1 MAEVDNN
8 KMSKRKYVFCILTFV
23 LLLFGM
29 TACGEKEQKGTPVE
43 ISYLNKSET
52 KIVPEVHYLQ
62 GTTTKEM
69 IVEVLTLLCSVPEQK
84 ELEATLPGSINIINY
99 AYEGTQV
106 TVALGDKY
114 KELPKTTEVLTRAAL
129 VRSLTQIPDVN
140 YVMLTINGEPL
151 LDSTGNAVGIMTA
164 DMFIDYA
171 GQQQTDSYAQAQI
184 RLYFANETGDGLIAI
199 NRSLAFNM
207 DISNVSMERLVVEQL
222 IKGPASDESYPTIN
236 PETKLLSITVKDG
249 VCYLNFNNAILTP
262 VNNVTSEVT
271 IYSIVNSL
279 VELSNINKVEIS
291 IEGNK
296 EMKFRDK
303 YELTTL
309 FERNLELVQ

>member
-1 MAEVDNN
+1 MVEIEKVR
-8 KMSKRKYVFCILTFV
+8 SKKKYM
-23 LLLFGM
+23 LLLLTMGILILCM
-29 TACGEKEQKGTPVE
+29 AACGKKEQQGTPVE

-69 IVEVLTLLCSVPEQK
+69 IVEVLTLLCSVPDNK

-106 TVALGDKY
+106 TVALGEKY

-129 VRSLTQIPDVN
+129 VRSLTSIPDVN
-140 YVMLTINGEPL
+140 YVMITVNGEPL
-151 LDSTGNAVGIMTA
+151 VDTMGNAVGIMTA

-171 GQQQTDSYAQAQI
+171 GQQQTDSYEQAQI

-222 IKGPASDESYPTIN
+222 IKGPASEDSYPTIN
-236 PETKLLSITVKDG
+236 PDTKLLSITVKDG
-249 VCYLNFNNAILTP
+249 VCYLNFNDAILTP

-271 IYSIVNSL
+271 IYSIVNSRI
-279 VELSNINKVEIS
+279 ELSNINKV
-291 IEGNK
+291 
-296 EMKFRDK
+296 
-303 YELTTL
+303 
-309 FERNLELVQ
+309 

>member
-1 MAEVDNN
+1 MVKIEKVR
-8 KMSKRKYVFCILTFV
+8 SKRKCMLLCFCLGLLILS
-23 LLLFGM
+23 M
-29 TACGEKEQKGTPVE
+29 AACGKKEQQGTPVE

-69 IVEVLTLLCSVPEQK
+69 IVEVLTLLCCVPDNK
-84 ELEATLPGSINIINY
+84 ELESTLPGSMNIINY
-99 AYEGTQV
+99 SYEGTQV
-106 TVALGDKY
+106 TVALGEKY

-129 VRSLTQIPDVN
+129 VRSLTSIPDVN
-140 YVMLTINGEPL
+140 YVMITVNGEPL
-151 LDSTGNAVGIMTA
+151 VDTMGNAVGIMTA

-222 IKGPASDESYPTIN
+222 IKGPASEDSYPTIN
-236 PETKLLSITVKDG
+236 PDTKLLGITVKDG
-249 VCYLNFNNAILTP
+249 VCYLNFNEAILTP

-291 IEGNK
+291 IDGNK
-296 EMKFRDK
+296 ELKFRDK
-303 YELTTL
+303 YELTTF
-309 FERNLELVQ
+309 FERNLDLVQ

>member
-1 MAEVDNN
+1 MAEVR
-8 KMSKRKYVFCILTFV
+8 KRKYS
-23 LLLFGM
+23 LLLLLLGLLALCM
-29 TACGEKEQKGTPVE
+29 VSCGEKEQQGTPVE

-69 IVEVLTLLCSVPEQK
+69 IVEVLTLLCSVPDNK
-84 ELEATLPGSINIINY
+84 ELEATLPGSINIVNY

-106 TVALGDKY
+106 TVALGEKY
-114 KELPKTTEVLTRAAL
+114 KELPKTTEVLTRAAI
-129 VRSLTQIPDVN
+129 VRSLTSIPDVN
-140 YVMLTINGEPL
+140 YVMITVNGEPL
-151 LDSTGNAVGIMTA
+151 IDTMGNAVGIMTA

-171 GQQQTDSYAQAQI
+171 GQKSTDSYAQAKI

-207 DISNVSMERLVVEQL
+207 DISNISMERLVVEQL
-222 IKGPASDESYPTIN
+222 LDGPASDESYPTIN
-236 PETKLLSITVKDG
+236 PSTKLLSITVKDG
-249 VCYLNFNNAILTP
+249 VCYLNFSKDILTP
-262 VNNVTSEVT
+262 VNNVTSDVT

-279 VELSNINKVEIS
+279 VELSNVNKVEIS

-296 EMKFRDK
+296 ELKFRDK

-309 FERNLELVQ
+309 FERNLDLVQ

>member
-1 MAEVDNN
+1 MAEVEKV
-8 KMSKRKYVFCILTFV
+8 KMKKKKCVFWLVAV
-23 LLLFGM
+23 LLFAM
-29 TACGEKEQKGTPVE
+29 SMSACGKTQQQGTPVE

-84 ELEATLPGSINIINY
+84 ELEAALPGNINIINY

-140 YVMLTINGEPL
+140 YVMLTVNGEPL
-151 LDSTGNAVGIMTA
+151 LDSMGNAVGIMTA

-184 RLYFANETGDGLIAI
+184 RLYFANETGDELIAI

-222 IKGPASDESYPTIN
+222 IKGPASDESHPTIN

-262 VNNVTSEVT
+262 VNNVTSDVT